1 MNASDILAA
10 IEPLGAASYRKVLA
24 NHGIPEPLYGVK
36 ISDVK
41 ALLKQWKIKKDYQL
55 ALDLF
60 AQPVYDGRYLAGLIA
75 DETKMTA
82 EELRQ
87 WANTA
92 NCASLSQCTV
102 AWVAAES
109 AHGHTLAM
117 EWIASD
123 RESVAS
129 SGWCTL
135 SGLVALKPDQVLDI
149 EELRTL
155 LHRVESTIHH
165 APNDVRYCM
174 NNFVISAGSYVSAL
188 LQDALRV
195 GSNIGNV
202 SVDMGNTACKVPFA
216 PDYIRKVEAR
226 GTLGKKRKTVRC

>member
-1 MNASDILAA
+1 MYAADILKAL
-10 IEPLGAASYRKVLA
+10 EPLGSPGYRKILA
-24 NHGIPEPLYGVK
+24 NHGIPEPVYGVK
-36 ISDVK
+36 IGDVK

-55 ALDLF
+55 AQDLYN
-60 AQPVYDGRYLAGLIA
+60 QPVYDGRYLAGTIA
-75 DETKMTA
+75 DEKRMTA
-82 EELRQ
+82 DDLRH

-92 NCASLSQCTV
+92 NCGTLSQCTV

-109 AHGHTLAM
+109 AHGHALAM
-117 EWIASD
+117 EWIDSD
-123 RESVAS
+123 RESVTS

-135 SGLVALKPDQVLDI
+135 SGLVALRPDCELDI
-149 EELRTL
+149 EELRVL
-155 LHRVESTIHH
+155 LERVEQNIHQ

-174 NNFVISAGSYVSAL
+174 NNFVIAVGSYVPAL

-195 GSNIGNV
+195 GANIGNV
-202 SVDMGNTACKVPFA
+202 SVDMGETACKVPFA